1 MTECADGDVT
11 GARAMTIEINGMA
24 HVILT
29 VSRFD
34 LARVFYGK
42 LLPEFGMKPVY
53 DGVNFFY
60 CVGARTAIGIEP
72 CDPALAGER
81 FVQQRV
87 GLHHLCLRA
96 RSREDVDRCA
106 ALLKELEARIV
117 RGPTDGPWAP
127 GYYYVLFED
136 PDGIRLEVNFV
147 PGAGLLADGAR
158 FEPGTGYA

>member
-1 MTECADGDVT
+1 V
-11 GARAMTIEINGMA
+11 IEINGMA

-29 VSRFD
+29 VNRFD
-34 LARVFYGK
+34 LARAFYGR

-53 DGVNFFY
+53 DSDKFFY
-60 CVGARTAIGIEP
+60 CVGARTAIGIKP
-72 CDPALAGER
+72 CDRTLAGER

-106 ALLKELEARIV
+106 ALLREMGEKIV
-117 RGPTDGPWAP
+117 RGPEERSWAP

-136 PDGIRLEVNFV
+136 PDGIRLEVNYV
-147 PGAGLLADGAR
+147 PGAGLLA
-158 FEPGTGYA
+158 EGTQFNPSTDYV

>member
-1 MTECADGDVT
+1 MTTPET
-11 GARAMTIEINGMA
+11 TIGINGMA
-24 HVILT
+24 HVMLT
-29 VSRFD
+29 VFQFAA
-34 LARVFYGK
+34 ARAFYGR
-42 LLPEFGMKPVY
+42 LLPALGMTPVC
-53 DGVNFFY
+53 DTDKLFY

-106 ALLKELEARIV
+106 ALLKEMNATIV
-117 RGPTDGPWAP
+117 RGPVEGSWAP

-147 PGAGLLADGAR
+147 PGAGLLAK
-158 FEPGTGYA
+158 GTQFNPATGSV